1 MAAQN
6 LILIETLCPHYE
18 IEISFFEDLF
28 SHGLINIEIIEERRF
43 IHQDDIS
50 DLEKMIRLYYELNV
64 NIEGID
70 IVFNLLQKEK
80 ELRDEL
86 NAVKNRLRL
95 YENIED

>member
-1 MAAQN
+1 MATQN

-18 IEISFFEDLF
+18 IEISFFDDLF
-28 SHGLINIEIIEERRF
+28 SHGLITIETIEERRF
-43 IHQDDIS
+43 IHQDEIS
-50 DLEKMIRLYYELNV
+50 DLEKIIRLYHDLNV

-70 IVFNLLQKEK
+70 IVLNLLEKEK

-86 NAVKNRLRL
+86 NALKNRLRL